1 MRRVALGVL
10 LALAAAAAARPA
22 RADCTDE
29 IRVIRTRLPEV
40 KEDPRREELRRLVE
54 KAEKDEGAGR
64 AKLCDQDVRH
74 AQALLK

>member
-1 MRRVALGVL
+1 MRRVALGIL
-10 LALAAAAAARPA
+10 LALVAAAAVRPA
-22 RADCTDE
+22 RADCTEE
-29 IRVIRTRLPEV
+29 IHAIRTRIPEV

-64 AKLCDQDVRH
+64 AKLCDQDIRH